1 MASAWI
7 EHVKKFAA
15 EHKIKFGEALGDK
28 RCKATYKSLQT
39 STPNKGPMSFVP
51 VDAVKSKKPKS
62 KKSKSKRSNSKKSN
76 SKKSNSKKSKSKKS
90 KSKRSKSKK

>member
-28 RCKATYKSLQT
+28 RCKATYKSLHT

-51 VDAVKSKKPKS
+51 VDAVKSKKSKSSRKSKS
-62 KKSKSKRSNSKKSN
+62 KKS
-76 SKKSNSKKSKSKKS
+76 SKKSKSKKS
-90 KSKRSKSKK
+90 KSKKSKSKK

>member
-51 VDAVKSKKPKS
+51 VDAVKAKKSKSSKKSS
-62 KKSKSKRSNSKKSN
+62 KKSK
-76 SKKSNSKKSKSKKS
+76 SKKSKSKKS

>member
-62 KKSKSKRSNSKKSN
+62 SRKSKSN
-76 SKKSNSKKSKSKKS
+76 KS

>member
-51 VDAVKSKKPKS
+51 VDAVKSKKSKSSRKSKS
-62 KKSKSKRSNSKKSN
+62 KKSK
-76 SKKSNSKKSKSKKS
+76 SKKSKSKKS

>member
-28 RCKATYKSLQT
+28 RCKATYKSLHT

-51 VDAVKSKKPKS
+51 VDAVKA
-62 KKSKSKRSNSKKSN
+62 KKSKSSKKN
-76 SKKSNSKKSKSKKS
+76 KKSSKKSKSKKS

>member
-15 EHKIKFGEALGDK
+15 EHKMKFGEALGDK
-28 RCKATYKSLQT
+28 RCKSTYKSLQT

-51 VDAVKSKKPKS
+51 VDAVKSKKSKSSRKSKSKKSS
-62 KKSKSKRSNSKKSN
+62 KKSKSKNQNLKDLNLKNKFKK
-76 SKKSNSKKSKSKKS
+76 
-90 KSKRSKSKK
+90 